1 MSLAES
7 TAPASPSDSKGKAP
21 APAPVKDVTTSTAE
35 VKAIDASFHAL
46 SSEFVFPAQ
55 LDFSTSRTA
64 SPNRVTGTTEP
75 ESAVARLSYS
85 AHNQPVRF
93 YQQAL
98 SRLLAQL
105 DEVESFGDEGL
116 RHARKEVVG
125 RVEGAL
131 DELERVI
138 EARWRKF
145 AGKEERKE
153 AIAEPV
159 SVPVESSP
167 EAVEEA
173 PVVVTAEEVPA
184 VEQES
189 TVVESVESV
198 AEPVL
203 DTPAVAAPSPAAE
216 SSYPPASESAYPPVA
231 ESSYPPAAESITASE
246 SVETIRP
253 LDSPV
258 PSDIDTFLLPAA
270 SDEPAP
276 KKAKASEEDVGSDW
290 SEVDA

>member
-1 MSLAES
+1 
-7 TAPASPSDSKGKAP
+7 
-21 APAPVKDVTTSTAE
+21 
-35 VKAIDASFHAL
+35 FHAL

-64 SPNRVTGTTEP
+64 SPNRTAEP
-75 ESAVARLSYS
+75 EPAVARLSYS

-105 DEVESFGDEGL
+105 DEVDSFGDEGL

-125 RVEGAL
+125 RVESAL

-145 AGKEERKE
+145 AGKEKEERKE
-153 AIAEPV
+153 VVSGPV
-159 SVPVESSP
+159 SVSVESAL

-173 PVVVTAEEVPA
+173 PVVGTADGVLT
-184 VEQES
+184 VEKDAPVAE
-189 TVVESVESV
+189 TSVESDADLV
-198 AEPVL
+198 V
-203 DTPAVAAPSPAAE
+203 DTPTPTVAASSPAAE
-216 SSYPPASESAYPPVA
+216 PSYPSASESSSSPVAEPSSYPPTIA
-231 ESSYPPAAESITASE
+231 ASE
-246 SVETIRP
+246 SVEMIRP
-253 LDSPV
+253 LDSPS

-270 SDEPAP
+270 SESAP
-276 KKAKASEEDVGSDW
+276 KKPKASEEDVGSDW
-290 SEVDA
+290 SEIDA